1 MIGDTDAPSRRLRF
15 AGISALVVLCVLF
28 GGSSRADN
36 MSMLVLRPLAVL
48 VTIGALLFS
57 GRRNWQG
64 LSVPLILLGA
74 LAAVIAIQLI
84 PLPPAL
90 WSALPGHARFLE
102 AAMATGQ
109 AQPWRPISVAPDM
122 TLNSLVAL
130 VIPLSLLASAALLTP
145 RERVD
150 LLPVLLVLMIASAV
164 LGIAQWAGSENSP
177 LYPYRQSGRYQPL
190 GFFANRNHQAVFL
203 AMALPLLR
211 IWAVLP
217 SGLVHQARTRAWLAG
232 AAALLLSVV
241 VLATGSRSGA
251 VLAALGGAATLIIA
265 PPAWREL
272 LPVGGA
278 SRTRI
283 LIAAAAAAL
292 VAAVIASI
300 AVLGRAVSLTRL
312 YQVGQVEAD
321 LRIQF
326 LPIVLRI
333 TRDYLPFGSGFGT
346 FDPVFRMYEPLWA
359 LKPTYFNHAHNDILE
374 LALTG
379 GIPAVLLLIAA
390 LIFVVLRARAILT
403 WGCRR
408 LGSAVAL
415 TALLLILIAMA
426 ASLTDYPLRTPA
438 MTMVVTLACIWL
450 AAPLAEVRFPTGARQ
465 TSNKTQPRKR
475 RK

>member
-1 MIGDTDAPSRRLRF
+1 MIGDTNAPSRRLRF
-15 AGISALVVLCVLF
+15 AVVSALVVLCVLF

-36 MSMLVLRPLAVL
+36 VSMLVLRPLAVL
-48 VTIGALLFS
+48 VAIGALLFP
-57 GRRNWQG
+57 GHRNWQG
-64 LSVPLILLGA
+64 LHAPLLLLGA
-74 LAAVIAIQLI
+74 FAAAIAVQLI
-84 PLPPAL
+84 PLPPAI
-90 WSALPGHARFLE
+90 WSGLPGHARFLE

-130 VIPLSLLASAALLTP
+130 VVPLAVLISAALLTP

-211 IWAVLP
+211 IWSVLP
-217 SGLVHQARTRAWLAG
+217 SGLVHQARTRVWLAG
-232 AAALLLSVV
+232 AAALLLSAV

-251 VLAALGGAATLIIA
+251 VLAAMGGLMALIIA

-272 LPVGGA
+272 SPISGA
-278 SRTRI
+278 SRTRM
-283 LIAAAAAAL
+283 LIAAAATAL
-292 VAAVIASI
+292 GVAVIASF

-346 FDPVFRMYEPLWA
+346 FDPMFRMYEPLWA

-374 LALTG
+374 LVLTG
-379 GIPAVLLLIAA
+379 GIPAVFVLIAA
-390 LIFVVLRARAILT
+390 LIFVALRFRAILT
-403 WGCRR
+403 WGRRR
-408 LGSAVAL
+408 LGSVVAL
-415 TALLLILIAMA
+415 TALILMVIATA

-438 MTMVVTLACIWL
+438 MAMVMTIACIWL
-450 AAPLAEVRFPTGARQ
+450 AAPLAEVRFPTRVRQ
-465 TSNKTQPRKR
+465 PSKKTLPRKHH
-475 RK
+475 K